1 MGYKDVRSRY
11 LLMVRVVI
19 LIALIGLGVLVFANI
34 GEDPSHV
41 TFSLIAFGIGVA
53 ALLITMLQ
61 SVTIYKQMQMTEK
74 AVREVRE
81 TGDQL
86 EKLVRENMQLEKEV
100 EEDIELDH
108 KIIAVLEEHAVGDDD
123 AARRVMAK
131 KIAQNVKK

>member
-11 LLMVRVVI
+11 LLMIRVVI
-19 LIALIGLGVLVFANI
+19 LIALVGLGVLVFANL

-41 TFSLIAFGIGVA
+41 TFSLIAFGVGVA

-61 SVTIYKQMQMTEK
+61 SVTIYKQMQMTER

-81 TGDQL
+81 TGDKL

-123 AARRVMAK
+123 DARRTVAK
-131 KIAQNVKK
+131 KIAQKIKK